1 MGHAGHHASTAQ
13 GHLDRITSGWLCAG
27 SAHRAHPVAIPQ
39 LGTACSPPISSTD
52 PRWPTSIMHSLRA
65 RSFFPL
71 LLLDPFRPKSTD
83 GAEPRAG
90 SDGFV
95 PGMNLQLSAV
105 TAPELPTFQT
115 ASAHDPPSKANP
127 CRALHPVLG
136 IPHRGGSS
144 QASLPLCPKHRVG
157 FTSSKGP
164 RVPSCS
170 HAALHTSFFPWR
182 EAG

>member
-1 MGHAGHHASTAQ
+1 MWDTQATMPQ
-13 GHLDRITSGWLCAG
+13 Q
-27 SAHRAHPVAIPQ
+27 HRAT
-39 LGTACSPPISSTD
+39 LTASHQGGCVLAVPTELILLPSHSWGQPAVLPSD
-52 PRWPTSIMHSLRA
+52 PHCPTSIMHSLRA